1 MKMPIALV
9 LGFYSAIGQSM
20 CYIVENGAGQTVYI
34 SERPPVNMASDSPSK
49 EVQAKYPDG
58 HMLIVPEC
66 PLTSNEQEARRL
78 QAISEVKIAKEIR
91 LKQALTPVTESA
103 HFPTEKAQPVFYAGT
118 LSQNDYGYG
127 YGGYGYGGYG
137 YGAYGYYGGGYYRP
151 IRGYNH
157 HGPRI
162 SHYGRKSR

>member
-1 MKMPIALV
+1 MKTPIALA
-9 LGFYSAIGQSM
+9 LGFYSAIAQSM

-78 QAISEVKIAKEIR
+78 QAISEVKIATEIR
-91 LKQALTPVTESA
+91 MMQARTPVTQSSY
-103 HFPTEKAQPVFYAGT
+103 FPSEKAQPVFYAGT

-127 YGGYGYGGYG
+127 NGGYG

-157 HGPRI
+157 QGPRI
-162 SHYGRKSR
+162 THYGRRSR